1 MPEKYIFDHKSHRF
15 VPYQW
20 GWKEWIWYGLVGI
33 SLMMGGAALT
43 IYAFSRY
50 VDTPEERMLRH
61 KVLSYQIEVEK
72 LQQRV
77 EDLSAVVASLQEKDE
92 KIYRVIF
99 EAPPISKDVREGG
112 FGGAP
117 RYAELRSI
125 DESGSVAN
133 LAQKVDQLSSQL
145 YLLTKSYNEISNL
158 ARKKEDWARH
168 KPVIMPIPGNK
179 IKRFASGFGY
189 RIHPFYKIRKFH
201 KGVDF
206 SARRGTPVYATGDG
220 VVQMVKRSR
229 KGYGNM
235 IIIDHGY
242 GYKTLY
248 AHLWKFN
255 VRPGQKV
262 RRGDVIGYVGSTGLS
277 MAPHLHYEVHKNGQ
291 PVNPIYYFHNDL
303 TPDEYAELIEK
314 DRQTHQSFD

>member
-1 MPEKYIFDHKSHRF
+1 MPKKYVFNHATQEFRE
-15 VPYQW
+15 YRRT
-20 GWKEWIWYGLVGI
+20 WKEWAWYAVGGIMFMLVGA
-33 SLMMGGAALT
+33 GLT
-43 IYAFSRY
+43 IYAFNHY
-50 VDTPEERMLRH
+50 IDTPEERMLRH
-61 KVLSYQIEVEK
+61 KLLGYEAEVDR
-72 LQQRV
+72 LTRRIN
-77 EDLSAVVASLQEKDE
+77 DLSEVVASLQQKDE
-92 KIYRVIF
+92 QIYRVIF
-99 EAPPISKDVREGG
+99 EARPINKDIRQGG

-117 RYAELRSI
+117 RYTALTQL
-125 DESGSVAN
+125 DESGTVAS
-133 LAQKVDQLSSQL
+133 LAQKVDQLTNQV
-145 YLLTKSYNEISNL
+145 YFLTKSYNEIAEL

-168 KPVIMPIPGNK
+168 KPVIAPIPGNK
-179 IKRFASGFGY
+179 VKRFASGFGY

-220 VVQMVKRSR
+220 VVKVVKRSR

-242 GYKTLY
+242 GYETLY

-255 VRPGQKV
+255 VRKGQKV
-262 RRGDVIGYVGSTGLS
+262 KRGDVIGYVGNTGLS
-277 MAPHLHYEVHKNGQ
+277 MAPHLHYEVHKNGK

-303 TPDEYAELIEK
+303 TPDDYMALIEK